1 MDARQTRFCAFAALP
16 VNLQDCGNI
25 SGVIASQKRPPMTD
39 FEQLVDRHYA
49 PLYRFAFSLAKSATE
64 AADLTQQTFYLWAAK
79 GHQLRDRSKAKSWLF
94 TTLYREYV
102 STYRHHAKF
111 PQVELEDAAPE
122 IPPVAPSVFNDIDG
136 GTVINA
142 LAQVDDV
149 FRAPLTLF
157 YLDELSYK
165 EIADVLGVPIGT
177 VMSRLSRGKAQLRQ
191 HLLMSRR
198 GEVRKVIPISVST
211 GSKGVS

>member
-1 MDARQTRFCAFAALP
+1 MSIPGMSIGLASALEAR
-16 VNLQDCGNI
+16 GNI
-25 SGVIASQKRPPMTD
+25 SGSVTSNESSSMTD

-49 PLYRFAFSLAKSATE
+49 PLYRFALSLAKNATE

-79 GHQLRDRSKAKSWLF
+79 GHQLRDGSKAKSWLF

-102 STYRHHAKF
+102 STYRHHTKF
-111 PQVELEDAAPE
+111 PQVELEDATPD
-122 IPPVAPSVFNDIDG
+122 IPAIAPSVFNDIDG
-136 GTVINA
+136 GTVVSA
-142 LAQVDDV
+142 LAQVDEV

-157 YLDELSYK
+157 YLEELSYK

-191 HLLMSRR
+191 HLLTSR
-198 GEVRKVIPISVST
+198 GATANKVIPISAAP